1 MRSVSGFERPLVQW
15 MFVAL
20 GALLVVVAAAE
31 AIGLRRLSAEI
42 RVMRAADL
50 NARLEQDRVEAT
62 AARERSARE
71 ALSLEVSRLRG
82 GTPSGA
88 SQPTLT
94 LSPLARHGATPPD
107 PTVERPPD
115 HQSIQLRLLL
125 PRGVATSAA
134 AHTVVIRSW
143 SGGDTLWSRSGLH
156 ATTVDGQAM
165 VTAFITGDVLAPGA
179 YEIALTAVSA
189 DNKTADVAAYEIA
202 VRPAGTH

>member
-1 MRSVSGFERPLVQW
+1 MRPVSGFERPFVQW

-31 AIGLRRLSAEI
+31 AIGLRRLSGEI
-42 RVMRAADL
+42 GVMRAADL
-50 NARLEQDRVEAT
+50 NARLEQNRLEAT
-62 AARERSARE
+62 AARERAARE

-82 GTPSGA
+82 GTQSGA

-107 PTVERPPD
+107 PTVERPAD

-143 SGGDTLWSRSGLH
+143 SGGDTLWSRSGL
-156 ATTVDGQAM
+156 Q
-165 VTAFITGDVLAPGA
+165 PGKHRRCA
-179 YEIALTAVSA
+179 SI
-189 DNKTADVAAYEIA
+189 
-202 VRPAGTH
+202 